1 MKIELINPAPK
12 LLNKFGQYS
21 PPYGLAYIGTL
32 LMERGIEVKIIGNYS
47 GSLLK
52 ATIFPLFEEKLD
64 IN

>member
-1 MKIELINPAPK
+1 MKKDYKKYFLAGPIPLI
-12 LLNKFGQYS
+12 L
-21 PPYGLAYIGTL
+21 
-32 LMERGIEVKIIGNYS
+32 GNYS

>member
-1 MKIELINPAPK
+1 MNTNPIVK
-12 LLNKFGQYS
+12 LAANAQPGEKKY
-21 PPYGLAYIGTL
+21 
-32 LMERGIEVKIIGNYS
+32 GNYS